1 MKKKWIAAF
10 IAAGVLLL
18 GGVTVYAV
26 KTSSQSTVKVV
37 SVSDMSGGGGWSDNS
52 LSGNIT
58 SDVSQNI
65 YLADSQKVKKIYVKE
80 GDTVKVGDDLL
91 TYDMTLENLDLEMK
105 KLEKQ
110 GIELNIEKANREIT
124 KLKNTKPSS
133 DNGNEDPGLD
143 IPEDPGEEPEDP
155 GEEPED
161 PSMEPEEPAEAYQE
175 LTAEA
180 EPYMGEGTVEEPY
193 HFLCAADG
201 AILGSFL
208 NRMAEEQCFFVI
220 EIREGDV
227 SNGELLK
234 IWGQKITEDDFQV
247 ADTDRFQVNLEK
259 ETDDSDG
266 QLPED
271 LKAAAVLEKGASAYQ
286 GDGTEKKPL
295 TYLVKKDG
303 IVKGSFF
310 LERKE
315 DGKYFRIEVREENG
329 DLIKAWEQN
338 GADGDFAADVKEDG
352 EYLVDLSKKQSGET
366 PGEPAEPTDPSEP
379 TKPGENPE
387 PPEPSNPEEKPT
399 EPSVSPEITP
409 GENPEPTPEAGT
421 PQETAEQENTVDGMS
436 TKKSRA
442 SIRYLTVTSVMGSGS
457 RKVISTDT
465 VSDTTGSG
473 DAGTSYGGTAAE
485 IQQQIKDK
493 EKEIRDYQLDIKETN
508 LEIKDIQKKLN
519 NQTIKSTLNGVV
531 KTVGDPEKESNDGKP
546 LIQVVSSEGLYVQG
560 TVSESKM
567 NKLKVGATLSGYSYD
582 NGVSFTAEVREISPY
597 PSDNGQ
603 DGANAS
609 SYPFTAYIADAS
621 GLSNNSWAELTLLDE
636 GDGQGQGIYLEKP
649 FVRTENGQYYV
660 MKDDGTGHL
669 TKQIVQVGGI
679 QYGSSYQ
686 ITGGLSMDDK
696 ITFPYGKDV
705 REGAKTEEGTLDD
718 LYNY

>member
-58 SDVSQNI
+58 SDVSQKI

-143 IPEDPGEEPEDP
+143 IPEDP

-271 LKAAAVLEKGASAYQ
+271 LKAVAVLEKGASAYQ

>member
-1 MKKKWIAAF
+1 MKKKWIVAF

-65 YLADSQKVKKIYVKE
+65 YLADSQTVKKIHVKE

-110 GIELNIEKANREIT
+110 GIELNIEKAKREIT

-133 DNGNEDPGLD
+133 DNDNEDPGFD
-143 IPEDPGEEPEDP
+143 IPEDPGEEPENP
-155 GEEPED
+155 P
-161 PSMEPEEPAEAYQE
+161 MEPEEPAEAYQE

-220 EIREGDV
+220 EVREDDV

-259 ETDDSDG
+259 ETDDGDG

-338 GADGDFAADVKEDG
+338 GADEDFASDVKEDG

-366 PGEPAEPTDPSEP
+366 PGEPTEPTDPSEP
-379 TKPGENPE
+379 TKPGESPE

-399 EPSVSPEITP
+399 KPSVSPEVTP
-409 GENPEPTPEAGT
+409 GENSEPTPEAGN
-421 PQETAEQENTVDGMS
+421 PQETAGQENTVDGMS
-436 TKKSRA
+436 TKKNSA
-442 SIRYLTVTSVMGSGS
+442 AIRYLTVTSVMGSGS
-457 RKVISTDT
+457 RKVITTDT
-465 VSDTTGSG
+465 GSDTTGSG
-473 DAGTSYGGTAAE
+473 DAGTSYGGNATE

-493 EKEIRDYQLDIKETN
+493 EKEIRDYQLDMKEAN

-531 KTVGDPEKESNDGKP
+531 KTVGDPEKASNDGKP

>member
-155 GEEPED
+155 
-161 PSMEPEEPAEAYQE
+161 SMEPEEPAEAYQE

-271 LKAAAVLEKGASAYQ
+271 LKAVAVLEKGASAYQ

-315 DGKYFRIEVREENG
+315 DGKYFRMEVREENG

-379 TKPGENPE
+379 TKPGESPE

-399 EPSVSPEITP
+399 EPSVSPEVTP
-409 GENPEPTPEAGT
+409 GENPEPTPEAGN

-436 TKKSRA
+436 TKKSSA
-442 SIRYLTVTSVMGSGS
+442 SIHYLTVTSVMGSGS

-465 VSDTTGSG
+465 GSDTTGSS

>member
-1 MKKKWIAAF
+1 MKKKWIVAF

-65 YLADSQKVKKIYVKE
+65 YLADSQTVKKIHVKE

-110 GIELNIEKANREIT
+110 GIELNIEKAKREIT

-133 DNGNEDPGLD
+133 DNGNEDPGFD
-143 IPEDPGEEPEDP
+143 IPEDPGEEPEN
-155 GEEPED
+155 

-201 AILGSFL
+201 VILGSFL
-208 NRMAEEQCFFVI
+208 NQMAEEQCFFVI
-220 EIREGDV
+220 EVREGDV

-234 IWGQKITEDDFQV
+234 IWGQKITEEDFQV

-259 ETDDSDG
+259 ETDDSDS

-338 GADGDFAADVKEDG
+338 GADQDFASDVKEDG

-366 PGEPAEPTDPSEP
+366 PGEPTEPTDPSEP
-379 TKPGENPE
+379 TKPGESPE

-399 EPSVSPEITP
+399 KPSVLPEVTP
-409 GENPEPTPEAGT
+409 GENSEPTQEAGN
-421 PQETAEQENTVDGMS
+421 PQETAEQENTVNGMS
-436 TKKSRA
+436 TKKNSA
-442 SIRYLTVTSVMGSGS
+442 AIRYLTVTSVMGSGS
-457 RKVISTDT
+457 RKVITTDT
-465 VSDTTGSG
+465 GSDTTGSG

-493 EKEIRDYQLDIKETN
+493 EKEIRDYQLDIKEAN

>member
-37 SVSDMSGGGGWSDNS
+37 SVSNMSGGGGWSDNS

-65 YLADSQKVKKIYVKE
+65 YLADSQTVKKIYVKE

-110 GIELNIEKANREIT
+110 GIELNIGKAKREIT

-133 DNGNEDPGLD
+133 DNGNEDPGFD

-155 GEEPED
+155 
-161 PSMEPEEPAEAYQE
+161 SIEPEEPAEAYQE

-379 TKPGENPE
+379 TKPGESPE

-399 EPSVSPEITP
+399 EPSVSPEVTP

-421 PQETAEQENTVDGMS
+421 SQETAEQENTVDGMS

-718 LYNY
+718 LSNY

>member
-1 MKKKWIAAF
+1 MKKKWIVAF

-65 YLADSQKVKKIYVKE
+65 YLADSQTVKKIHVKE

-110 GIELNIEKANREIT
+110 GIELNIEKAKREIT

-133 DNGNEDPGLD
+133 DNDNEDPGFD
-143 IPEDPGEEPEDP
+143 IPEDPGEEPEN
-155 GEEPED
+155 

-208 NRMAEEQCFFVI
+208 NRMAEEQCFFEI
-220 EIREGDV
+220 EVREGDV

-338 GADGDFAADVKEDG
+338 GADEDFASDVKEDG

-366 PGEPAEPTDPSEP
+366 PGEPTEPTDPSEP
-379 TKPGENPE
+379 TKPGESPE

-399 EPSVSPEITP
+399 KPSVLPEVTP
-409 GENPEPTPEAGT
+409 GENSEPTPEAGN
-421 PQETAEQENTVDGMS
+421 PQETAGQENTVDGMS
-436 TKKSRA
+436 TKKNSA
-442 SIRYLTVTSVMGSGS
+442 AIRYLTVTSVMGSGS
-457 RKVISTDT
+457 RKVITTDT
-465 VSDTTGSG
+465 GSDTTGSG

-493 EKEIRDYQLDIKETN
+493 EKEIRDYQLDIKEAN

-686 ITGGLSMDDK
+686 ITDGLSMDDK

>member
-1 MKKKWIAAF
+1 MKKKWIVAF

-65 YLADSQKVKKIYVKE
+65 YLADSQTVKKIHVKE
-80 GDTVKVGDDLL
+80 GDTVKIGDDLL

-110 GIELNIEKANREIT
+110 GIELNIEKAKREIT

-133 DNGNEDPGLD
+133 DNDNEDPGFD
-143 IPEDPGEEPEDP
+143 IPEDPGEEPEN
-155 GEEPED
+155 
-161 PSMEPEEPAEAYQE
+161 PSMEPAEAYQE

-220 EIREGDV
+220 EVREGDV

-338 GADGDFAADVKEDG
+338 GADEDFASDVKEDG

-366 PGEPAEPTDPSEP
+366 PGEPTEPTDPSEP
-379 TKPGENPE
+379 TKPGESPE

-399 EPSVSPEITP
+399 KPSVLPEVTP
-409 GENPEPTPEAGT
+409 GENSEPTPEAGN
-421 PQETAEQENTVDGMS
+421 PQETAGQEKTVDGMS
-436 TKKSRA
+436 TKKNSA
-442 SIRYLTVTSVMGSGS
+442 AIRYLTVTSVMGSGS
-457 RKVISTDT
+457 RKVITTDT
-465 VSDTTGSG
+465 GSDTTGSG

-493 EKEIRDYQLDIKETN
+493 EKEIRDYQLDIKEAN

>member
-1 MKKKWIAAF
+1 MKKKWIVAF

-65 YLADSQKVKKIYVKE
+65 YLADSQTVKKIHVKE

-155 GEEPED
+155 
-161 PSMEPEEPAEAYQE
+161 SIEPEEPAEAYQE

-234 IWGQKITEDDFQV
+234 IWGQKITEEDFQV

-366 PGEPAEPTDPSEP
+366 PGEPAEPTDPSAP
-379 TKPGENPE
+379 PKPGESPE

-399 EPSVSPEITP
+399 EPSVSPEVTP

-421 PQETAEQENTVDGMS
+421 SQETAEQENTVDGMS

>member
-155 GEEPED
+155 
-161 PSMEPEEPAEAYQE
+161 SMEPEEPAEAYQE

-271 LKAAAVLEKGASAYQ
+271 LKAVAVLEKGASAYQ

-366 PGEPAEPTDPSEP
+366 PGEPAEPADPSEP
-379 TKPGENPE
+379 TKPGESPE

-399 EPSVSPEITP
+399 EPSVSPEVTP
-409 GENPEPTPEAGT
+409 GENPEPTSEAGN

-436 TKKSRA
+436 TKKSSA

-597 PSDNGQ
+597 PSDNEQ

>member
-155 GEEPED
+155 
-161 PSMEPEEPAEAYQE
+161 SMEPEEPAEAYQE

-271 LKAAAVLEKGASAYQ
+271 LKAVAVLEKGASAYQ

-366 PGEPAEPTDPSEP
+366 PGEPAEPTDPSAP
-379 TKPGENPE
+379 PKPGESPE

-399 EPSVSPEITP
+399 EPSVSPEVTP
-409 GENPEPTPEAGT
+409 GENPEPTPEAGN

-436 TKKSRA
+436 TKKSSA
-442 SIRYLTVTSVMGSGS
+442 SIHYLTVTSVMGSGS

-465 VSDTTGSG
+465 GSDTTGSG

>member
-155 GEEPED
+155 
-161 PSMEPEEPAEAYQE
+161 SMEPEEPAEAYQE

-227 SNGELLK
+227 PNGELLK

-271 LKAAAVLEKGASAYQ
+271 LKAVAVLEKGASAYQ

-352 EYLVDLSKKQSGET
+352 EYLVDLSKKQRGET
-366 PGEPAEPTDPSEP
+366 PGEPAEPADPSEP
-379 TKPGENPE
+379 TKPGESPE

-399 EPSVSPEITP
+399 EPSVSPEVTP
-409 GENPEPTPEAGT
+409 GENPEPTSEAGN

-436 TKKSRA
+436 TKKSSA

>member
-155 GEEPED
+155 
-161 PSMEPEEPAEAYQE
+161 SMEPEEPAEAYQE

-271 LKAAAVLEKGASAYQ
+271 LKAAAVLEKGVSAYQ

-379 TKPGENPE
+379 TKPGESPE

-399 EPSVSPEITP
+399 EPSVSPEVTP
-409 GENPEPTPEAGT
+409 GENPEPTPEDGT

>member
-155 GEEPED
+155 
-161 PSMEPEEPAEAYQE
+161 SMEPEEPAEAYQE

-271 LKAAAVLEKGASAYQ
+271 LKAVAVLEKGASAYQ

-329 DLIKAWEQN
+329 DLIKAWEQK

>member
-26 KTSSQSTVKVV
+26 RTSSQSTVKVV

-143 IPEDPGEEPEDP
+143 IPEDP

-338 GADGDFAADVKEDG
+338 GADEDFAADIKEDG

-379 TKPGENPE
+379 TKPGESPE

-399 EPSVSPEITP
+399 EPSVSPEVTP
-409 GENPEPTPEAGT
+409 GENPEPTPEAGN
-421 PQETAEQENTVDGMS
+421 PQETAGQENTVDGMS
-436 TKKSRA
+436 TKKNSA
-442 SIRYLTVTSVMGSGS
+442 AIRYLTVTSVMGSGS
-457 RKVISTDT
+457 RKVITTDT
-465 VSDTTGSG
+465 GSDTTGSG

-560 TVSESKM
+560 TVSESQM

>member
-1 MKKKWIAAF
+1 MKKKWIVAF

-65 YLADSQKVKKIYVKE
+65 YLADSQTVKKIHVKE

-110 GIELNIEKANREIT
+110 GIELNIEKAKREIT

-133 DNGNEDPGLD
+133 DNDNEDPGFD
-143 IPEDPGEEPEDP
+143 IPEDPGEEPEN
-155 GEEPED
+155 

-220 EIREGDV
+220 EVREGDV

-315 DGKYFRIEVREENG
+315 DGKYFRIEIREENG

-338 GADGDFAADVKEDG
+338 GADEDFASDVKEDG

-366 PGEPAEPTDPSEP
+366 PGEPTEPTDPSEP
-379 TKPGENPE
+379 TKPGESPE

-399 EPSVSPEITP
+399 KPSVLPEVTP
-409 GENPEPTPEAGT
+409 GENSEPTQEAGN
-421 PQETAEQENTVDGMS
+421 PQETAEQENTVNGMS
-436 TKKSRA
+436 TKKNSA
-442 SIRYLTVTSVMGSGS
+442 AIRYLTVTSVMGSGS
-457 RKVISTDT
+457 RKVITTDT
-465 VSDTTGSG
+465 GSDTTGSG

-493 EKEIRDYQLDIKETN
+493 EKEIRDYQLDIKEAN

>member
-155 GEEPED
+155 
-161 PSMEPEEPAEAYQE
+161 SMEPEEPAEAYQE

-234 IWGQKITEDDFQV
+234 IWGQKITEEDFQV

-271 LKAAAVLEKGASAYQ
+271 LKAVAVLEKGASAYQ

-338 GADGDFAADVKEDG
+338 GADQDFAADVKEDG

-379 TKPGENPE
+379 TKPGESPE

-442 SIRYLTVTSVMGSGS
+442 SIRYLTVTGVMGSGS

-718 LYNY
+718 LSNY

>member
-1 MKKKWIAAF
+1 MKKKWIVAF

-65 YLADSQKVKKIYVKE
+65 YLADSQTVKKIHVKE

-110 GIELNIEKANREIT
+110 GIELNIEKAKREIT

-133 DNGNEDPGLD
+133 DNDNEDPGFD
-143 IPEDPGEEPEDP
+143 IPEDPGEEPEN
-155 GEEPED
+155 
-161 PSMEPEEPAEAYQE
+161 PSMEPAEAYQE

-220 EIREGDV
+220 EVREGDV

-234 IWGQKITEDDFQV
+234 IWGQKITEDDFRV

-338 GADGDFAADVKEDG
+338 GADEDFASDVKEDG

-366 PGEPAEPTDPSEP
+366 PGEPTEPTDPSEP
-379 TKPGENPE
+379 TKPGESPE

-399 EPSVSPEITP
+399 KPSVSPEVTP
-409 GENPEPTPEAGT
+409 GENSEPTPEAGN
-421 PQETAEQENTVDGMS
+421 PQETAGQENTVDGMS
-436 TKKSRA
+436 TKKNSA
-442 SIRYLTVTSVMGSGS
+442 AIRYLTVTSVMGSGS
-457 RKVISTDT
+457 RKVITTDT
-465 VSDTTGSG
+465 GSDTTGFG

-493 EKEIRDYQLDIKETN
+493 EKEIRDYQLDMKEAN

-546 LIQVVSSEGLYVQG
+546 LIQVVSSEGLYVKG

>member
-155 GEEPED
+155 
-161 PSMEPEEPAEAYQE
+161 SMEPEEPAEAYQE

-234 IWGQKITEDDFQV
+234 IWGQKITEEDFQV

-409 GENPEPTPEAGT
+409 GENPEPTPEAGN

-436 TKKSRA
+436 TKKSSA
-442 SIRYLTVTSVMGSGS
+442 SIHYLTVTSVMGSGS

>member
-155 GEEPED
+155 
-161 PSMEPEEPAEAYQE
+161 SMEPEEPAEAYQE

-220 EIREGDV
+220 EVREGDV

-234 IWGQKITEDDFQV
+234 IWGQKITADDFQV

-259 ETDDSDG
+259 EIDDSDG
-266 QLPED
+266 QLPEE

-379 TKPGENPE
+379 TKPGESPE

-399 EPSVSPEITP
+399 EPSVSPEVTP
-409 GENPEPTPEAGT
+409 GENPEPTPEAGN

-436 TKKSRA
+436 TKKSSA

-636 GDGQGQGIYLEKP
+636 GDGPGEGIYLEKP

>member
-155 GEEPED
+155 
-161 PSMEPEEPAEAYQE
+161 SMEPEEPAEAYQE

-234 IWGQKITEDDFQV
+234 IWGQKITEEDFQV

-271 LKAAAVLEKGASAYQ
+271 LKAVAVLEKGASAYQ

-409 GENPEPTPEAGT
+409 GENPEPTPEAGN

>member
-155 GEEPED
+155 
-161 PSMEPEEPAEAYQE
+161 SMEPEEPAEAYQE

-271 LKAAAVLEKGASAYQ
+271 LKAVAVLEKGASAYQ

-457 RKVISTDT
+457 RKVITTDT
-465 VSDTTGSG
+465 GSDTTGSG

-493 EKEIRDYQLDIKETN
+493 EKEIRGYQLDIKEAN

>member
-1 MKKKWIAAF
+1 MKKKWIVAF

-65 YLADSQKVKKIYVKE
+65 YLADSQTVKKIHVKE

-110 GIELNIEKANREIT
+110 GIELNIEKAKREIT

-133 DNGNEDPGLD
+133 DNDNEDPGFD
-143 IPEDPGEEPEDP
+143 IPEDPGEEPEN
-155 GEEPED
+155 

-220 EIREGDV
+220 EVREGDV

-234 IWGQKITEDDFQV
+234 IWGQKITEDDFHV
-247 ADTDRFQVNLEK
+247 ADTDRIQVELEK

-338 GADGDFAADVKEDG
+338 GADEDFASDVKEDG

-366 PGEPAEPTDPSEP
+366 PGEPTEPTDPSEP
-379 TKPGENPE
+379 TKPGESPE

-399 EPSVSPEITP
+399 KPSVLPEVTP
-409 GENPEPTPEAGT
+409 GENSEPTPEAGN
-421 PQETAEQENTVDGMS
+421 PQETAGQENTVDGMS
-436 TKKSRA
+436 TKKNSA
-442 SIRYLTVTSVMGSGS
+442 AIRYLTVTSVMGSGS
-457 RKVISTDT
+457 RKVITTDT
-465 VSDTTGSG
+465 GSDTTGSG
-473 DAGTSYGGTAAE
+473 DVGTSYGGTAAE

-493 EKEIRDYQLDIKETN
+493 EKEIRDYQLDIKEAN

>member
-1 MKKKWIAAF
+1 MKKKWIVAF

-65 YLADSQKVKKIYVKE
+65 YLADSQTVKKIHVKE

-155 GEEPED
+155 
-161 PSMEPEEPAEAYQE
+161 SIEPEEPAEAYQE

-220 EIREGDV
+220 EVREGDV

-379 TKPGENPE
+379 TKPGESPE

-399 EPSVSPEITP
+399 EPSVSPEVTP

-421 PQETAEQENTVDGMS
+421 SQETAEQENTVDGMS

-718 LYNY
+718 LSNY

>member
-1 MKKKWIAAF
+1 MKKKWIVAF

-65 YLADSQKVKKIYVKE
+65 YLADSQTVKKIHVKE

-110 GIELNIEKANREIT
+110 GIELNIEKAKREIT

-133 DNGNEDPGLD
+133 DNDNEDPGFD
-143 IPEDPGEEPEDP
+143 IPEDPGEEPEN
-155 GEEPED
+155 

-220 EIREGDV
+220 EVREDDV

-234 IWGQKITEDDFQV
+234 IWGQKITEDDFHV

-338 GADGDFAADVKEDG
+338 GADEDFASDVKEDG

-366 PGEPAEPTDPSEP
+366 PGEPTDPSEP
-379 TKPGENPE
+379 TKPGESPE
-387 PPEPSNPEEKPT
+387 PPKPSNPEEKPT
-399 EPSVSPEITP
+399 KPSVSPEVTP
-409 GENPEPTPEAGT
+409 GENSEPTPEAGN
-421 PQETAEQENTVDGMS
+421 PQETAGQENTVDGMS
-436 TKKSRA
+436 TKKNSA
-442 SIRYLTVTSVMGSGS
+442 AIRYLTVTSVMGSGS
-457 RKVISTDT
+457 RKVITTDT
-465 VSDTTGSG
+465 GSDTTGSG

-493 EKEIRDYQLDIKETN
+493 EKEIRDYQLDIKEAN

-560 TVSESKM
+560 TVSEYKM

>member
-155 GEEPED
+155 
-161 PSMEPEEPAEAYQE
+161 SIEPEEPAEAYQE

-271 LKAAAVLEKGASAYQ
+271 LKAVAVLEKGASAYQ

-379 TKPGENPE
+379 TKPGESPE

-399 EPSVSPEITP
+399 EPSVSPEVTP
-409 GENPEPTPEAGT
+409 GENPEPTPEAGN

-436 TKKSRA
+436 TKKSSA
-442 SIRYLTVTSVMGSGS
+442 SIHYLTVTSVMGSGS

-465 VSDTTGSG
+465 GSDTTGSS

>member
-155 GEEPED
+155 
-161 PSMEPEEPAEAYQE
+161 SMEPEEPAEAYQE

-271 LKAAAVLEKGASAYQ
+271 LKAVAVLEKGASAYQ

-338 GADGDFAADVKEDG
+338 GADEDFAADVKEDG

>member
-155 GEEPED
+155 
-161 PSMEPEEPAEAYQE
+161 SMEPEEPAEAYQE

-220 EIREGDV
+220 EVREGDV

-259 ETDDSDG
+259 KIDDSDG
-266 QLPED
+266 QLPEE

-379 TKPGENPE
+379 TKPGESPE

-399 EPSVSPEITP
+399 EPSVSPEVTP
-409 GENPEPTPEAGT
+409 GENPEPTPEAGN

-436 TKKSRA
+436 TKKSSA

-473 DAGTSYGGTAAE
+473 DAGTSYGGTVAE

-636 GDGQGQGIYLEKP
+636 GDGPGEGIYLEKP

>member
-155 GEEPED
+155 
-161 PSMEPEEPAEAYQE
+161 SIEPEEPAEAYQE

-271 LKAAAVLEKGASAYQ
+271 LKAVAVLEKGASAYQ

-366 PGEPAEPTDPSEP
+366 PGEPAEPADPSEP
-379 TKPGENPE
+379 TKPGESPE

-399 EPSVSPEITP
+399 EPSVSPEVTP
-409 GENPEPTPEAGT
+409 GENPEPTSEAGN

-436 TKKSRA
+436 TKKSSA

>member
-1 MKKKWIAAF
+1 MKKKWIVAF

-65 YLADSQKVKKIYVKE
+65 YLADSQTVKKIHVKE
-80 GDTVKVGDDLL
+80 GDTVKIGDDLL

-110 GIELNIEKANREIT
+110 GIELNIEKAKREIT

-133 DNGNEDPGLD
+133 DNDNEDPGFD
-143 IPEDPGEEPEDP
+143 IPEDPGEEPEN
-155 GEEPED
+155 

-220 EIREGDV
+220 EVREGDV

>member
-155 GEEPED
+155 
-161 PSMEPEEPAEAYQE
+161 SMEPEEPAEAYQE

-193 HFLCAADG
+193 HFLCAAYG

-271 LKAAAVLEKGASAYQ
+271 LKAVAVLEKGASAYQ

>member
-18 GGVTVYAV
+18 GGVIVYAV

-155 GEEPED
+155 
-161 PSMEPEEPAEAYQE
+161 SMEPEEPAEAYQE

-220 EIREGDV
+220 EVREGDV

-259 ETDDSDG
+259 EIDDSDG
-266 QLPED
+266 QLPEE

-295 TYLVKKDG
+295 AYLVKKDG

-379 TKPGENPE
+379 TKPGESPE

-399 EPSVSPEITP
+399 EPSVSPEVTP
-409 GENPEPTPEAGT
+409 GENPEPTPEAGN

-436 TKKSRA
+436 TKKSSA

-508 LEIKDIQKKLN
+508 LGIKDIQKKLN

-636 GDGQGQGIYLEKP
+636 GDGPGEGIYLEKP

>member
-80 GDTVKVGDDLL
+80 GETVKVGDDLL

-143 IPEDPGEEPEDP
+143 IPEDP

-271 LKAAAVLEKGASAYQ
+271 LKAVAVLEKGASAYQ

>member
-155 GEEPED
+155 
-161 PSMEPEEPAEAYQE
+161 SMEPEEPAEAYQE

-271 LKAAAVLEKGASAYQ
+271 LKAVAVLEKGASAYQ

-686 ITGGLSMDDK
+686 ITGGLSMNDK

>member
-143 IPEDPGEEPEDP
+143 IPEDP
-155 GEEPED
+155 
-161 PSMEPEEPAEAYQE
+161 SMEPEEPAEAYQE

-271 LKAAAVLEKGASAYQ
+271 LKAVAVLEKGASAYQ

-409 GENPEPTPEAGT
+409 GENPEPTPEAGN

-436 TKKSRA
+436 TKKSSA
-442 SIRYLTVTSVMGSGS
+442 SIHYLTVTSVMGSGS

-465 VSDTTGSG
+465 GSDTTGSS

>member
-1 MKKKWIAAF
+1 MKKKWIVAF

-65 YLADSQKVKKIYVKE
+65 YLADSQTVKKIHVKE

-155 GEEPED
+155 
-161 PSMEPEEPAEAYQE
+161 SIEPEEPAEAYQE

-379 TKPGENPE
+379 TKPGESPE

-399 EPSVSPEITP
+399 EPSVSPEVTP

-421 PQETAEQENTVDGMS
+421 SQETAEQENTVDGMS

-660 MKDDGTGHL
+660 MKDDETGHL

>member
-65 YLADSQKVKKIYVKE
+65 YLADSQTVKEIHVKE
-80 GDTVKVGDDLL
+80 GDTVKVGDDLI

-110 GIELNIEKANREIT
+110 GIELNIEKAKREIT

-133 DNGNEDPGLD
+133 DNGNEDPGFD
-143 IPEDPGEEPEDP
+143 IPEDP

-201 AILGSFL
+201 VILGSFL

-220 EIREGDV
+220 EVREGDV

-259 ETDDSDG
+259 ETDDSEG

-338 GADGDFAADVKEDG
+338 GADENFASDVKEDG
-352 EYLVDLSKKQSGET
+352 EYLVDLSKKQNGET
-366 PGEPAEPTDPSEP
+366 PGEPI
-379 TKPGENPE
+379 
-387 PPEPSNPEEKPT
+387 
-399 EPSVSPEITP
+399 EPSVSPEVTP
-409 GENPEPTPEAGT
+409 GENPEPTPEAGN
-421 PQETAEQENTVDGMS
+421 PQETAEQENTVDGMN
-436 TKKSRA
+436 TKKSSA

-493 EKEIRDYQLDIKETN
+493 EKEIRDYQLDIKEAN

-560 TVSESKM
+560 TVSESQM

-603 DGANAS
+603 GGANAS

>member
-1 MKKKWIAAF
+1 MKKKWIVAF

-65 YLADSQKVKKIYVKE
+65 YLADSQTVKKIHVKE

-110 GIELNIEKANREIT
+110 GIELNIEKAKREIT

-133 DNGNEDPGLD
+133 DNDNEDPGFD
-143 IPEDPGEEPEDP
+143 IPEDPGEEPEN
-155 GEEPED
+155 

-220 EIREGDV
+220 EVREGDV

-338 GADGDFAADVKEDG
+338 GADEDFASDVKEDG

-366 PGEPAEPTDPSEP
+366 PGEPTEPTDPSEP
-379 TKPGENPE
+379 TKPGESPE

-399 EPSVSPEITP
+399 KPSVSPEVTP
-409 GENPEPTPEAGT
+409 GENSEPTPEAGN
-421 PQETAEQENTVDGMS
+421 PQETAGQENTVDGMS
-436 TKKSRA
+436 TKKNSA
-442 SIRYLTVTSVMGSGS
+442 AIRYLTVTSVMGSGS
-457 RKVISTDT
+457 RKVITTDT
-465 VSDTTGSG
+465 GSDTTGSG
-473 DAGTSYGGTAAE
+473 DAGTSYGETAAE

-493 EKEIRDYQLDIKETN
+493 EKEIRDYQLDIKEAN

>member
-1 MKKKWIAAF
+1 MKKKWIVAF

-65 YLADSQKVKKIYVKE
+65 YLADSQTVKKIHVKE

-110 GIELNIEKANREIT
+110 GIELNIEKAKREIT

-133 DNGNEDPGLD
+133 DNDNEDPGFD
-143 IPEDPGEEPEDP
+143 IPEDPGEEPEN
-155 GEEPED
+155 

-220 EIREGDV
+220 EVREDDV

-259 ETDDSDG
+259 ETDDGDG

-338 GADGDFAADVKEDG
+338 GADEDFASDVKEDG

-366 PGEPAEPTDPSEP
+366 PGEPTEPTDPSEP
-379 TKPGENPE
+379 TKPGESPE

-399 EPSVSPEITP
+399 KPSVSPEVTP
-409 GENPEPTPEAGT
+409 GENSEPTPEAGN
-421 PQETAEQENTVDGMS
+421 PQETAGQENTVDGMS
-436 TKKSRA
+436 TKKNSA
-442 SIRYLTVTSVMGSGS
+442 AIRYLTVTSVMGSGS
-457 RKVISTDT
+457 RKVITTDT
-465 VSDTTGSG
+465 GSDTTGSG

-493 EKEIRDYQLDIKETN
+493 EKEIRDYQLDMKEAN

-546 LIQVVSSEGLYVQG
+546 LIQVVSSEGLYVKG

-679 QYGSSYQ
+679 QYGFSYQ

>member
-1 MKKKWIAAF
+1 MKKKWIVAF

-65 YLADSQKVKKIYVKE
+65 YLADSQTVKKIHVKE

-110 GIELNIEKANREIT
+110 GIELNIEKAKREIT

-133 DNGNEDPGLD
+133 DNDNEDPGFD
-143 IPEDPGEEPEDP
+143 IPEDPGEEPEN
-155 GEEPED
+155 

-220 EIREGDV
+220 EVREGDV

-234 IWGQKITEDDFQV
+234 IWGQKITEDDFHV

-259 ETDDSDG
+259 EKDDSDG

-338 GADGDFAADVKEDG
+338 GADEDFASDVKEDG

-366 PGEPAEPTDPSEP
+366 PGEPTDPSEP
-379 TKPGENPE
+379 TKPGESPE
-387 PPEPSNPEEKPT
+387 PPKPSNPEEKPT
-399 EPSVSPEITP
+399 KPSVSPEVTP
-409 GENPEPTPEAGT
+409 GENSEPTPEAGN
-421 PQETAEQENTVDGMS
+421 PQETAGQENTVDGMS
-436 TKKSRA
+436 TKKNSA
-442 SIRYLTVTSVMGSGS
+442 AIRYLTVTSVMGSGS
-457 RKVISTDT
+457 RKVITTDT
-465 VSDTTGSG
+465 GSDTTGSG

-493 EKEIRDYQLDIKETN
+493 EKEIRDYQLDIKEAN